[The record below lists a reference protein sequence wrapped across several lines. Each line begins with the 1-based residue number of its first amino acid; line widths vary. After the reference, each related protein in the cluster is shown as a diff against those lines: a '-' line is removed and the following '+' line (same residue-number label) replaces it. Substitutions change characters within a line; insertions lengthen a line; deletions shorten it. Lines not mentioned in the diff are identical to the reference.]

1 MLLQRESL
9 AIAKRYHSFSC
20 FVQFFPYSHIMEGEM
35 PKNNYKYMSFLNFF
49 HCIFRFCKKKPYL
62 CTKIYYK
69 PT

>member
-9 AIAKRYHSFSC
+9 VLAKRYHDSYRL
-20 FVQFFPYSHIMEGEM
+20 VPFFPYSHIMEDEM
-35 PKNNYKYMSFLNFF
+35 TKNNYKNMSFLHFF
-49 HCIFRFCKKKPYL
+49 NHIFRFCKKNPYL